1 MQKEI
6 QVVAL
11 DLDGTLLNKEQEV
24 SSYNKRVLKELEAQ
38 GVEVII
44 CTGRPYIA
52 MEQFY
57 KELQLSSPMIC
68 FNGAKIVDSRGESLL
83 HTTIEESIGKRL
95 IEIGEEE
102 DVFCHGFIDNQ
113 WLIKEENDTTRAY
126 SGKSG
131 ITPTLVNFQDLTPLN
146 FTKMMY
152 IDDSEKLKRVD
163 ARLTAELGDRIY
175 KAFSWNTYLEVMN
188 KESSKARAL
197 EFYLQSKGL
206 SHKNLLAMGDG
217 WNDMEMI
224 QFAGIGVVME
234 NGEKALKEHA
244 TYIAPHHD
252 DNGVGRFLE
261 EFFELA

>member
-1 MQKEI
+1 MHKEI

-11 DLDGTLLNKEQEV
+11 DLDGTLLNAEQEV
-24 SSYNKRVLKELEAQ
+24 SDYNKRVLKELESR
-38 GVEVII
+38 GVEVMI

-57 KELQLSSPMIC
+57 KELQLKSPMIC
-68 FNGAKIVDSRGESLL
+68 FNGARIVDAQGTALL
-83 HTTIEESIGKRL
+83 HTTIDERIGKRL

-102 DVFCHGFIDNQ
+102 HVFCHGFVDNQ
-113 WLIKEENDTTRAY
+113 WLIKEENDTTKAY
-126 SGKSG
+126 SGKTG
-131 ITPTLVNFQDLTPLN
+131 IKPTLVNFKEVTPLN

-152 IDDSEKLKRVD
+152 IDDPEKLKRVD
-163 ARLTAELGDRIY
+163 ERLTNEMGDEIY
-175 KAFSWNTYLEVMN
+175 KAFSWTTYLEVMN

-224 QFAGIGVVME
+224 QFAGVGAVME
-234 NGEKALKEHA
+234 NGADELKEHA
-244 TYIAPHHD
+244 TFIAPHHN

-261 EFFELA
+261 EFFELV